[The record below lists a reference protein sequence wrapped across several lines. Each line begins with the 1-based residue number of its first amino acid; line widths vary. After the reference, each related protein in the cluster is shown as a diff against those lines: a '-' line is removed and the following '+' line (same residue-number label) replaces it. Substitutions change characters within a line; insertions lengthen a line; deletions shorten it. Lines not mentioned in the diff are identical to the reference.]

1 MLNHKN
7 KLTLTLLLLAIFS
20 FVCISVGGDFLHSII
35 HHHKD
40 EASRDQCFVS
50 QLLVQAFTIQ
60 TAVIL
65 ALSFLIV
72 EHLQKTYQAPAFQT
86 RYNLPYSQAPPVSL

>member
-72 EHLQKTYQAPAFQT
+72 ERFQKTYHEPVFQT
-86 RYNLPYSQAPPVSL
+86 CYNLPYSQAPPVSL

>member
-1 MLNHKN
+1 MFNHKN

-50 QLLVQAFTIQ
+50 QLLVQVFTIQ
-60 TAVIL
+60 AAVVL

-72 EHLQKTYQAPAFQT
+72 EHLQKTYQTLTFQT